1 MASELRVN
9 NIKNRSGLGTV
20 TFADEGLVI
29 SGITSF
35 SLGDTSL
42 IVGSGT
48 STGTADQKLQVTG
61 GAYVSGNFGLG
72 TTVPQTLL
80 HVASTSPYIRIQDT
94 DSSTSITA
102 QGGFEMYDSD
112 GDRLFFLANDSSS
125 SADVSLFNNAGGAL
139 RFGTS
144 GTERVRIDSSG
155 NLGIGITNPTTKL
168 DVNGIAQ
175 FTANAASLNLVGT
188 DHTYIQWYPDG
199 ISAGRKGYTGYPS
212 ASEDNF
218 FIVNQIES
226 AGIVFG
232 TSGAEKARITNPG
245 YLLLGL
251 TSDSPSSAPEPA
263 RFVSSGSG
271 GQAAAHFYTDQTSKV
286 LVYFSRTAFGITGT
300 ITTSGSST
308 AYNTT
313 SDYRLKEN
321 VVPLTGAIQRLLEL
335 PVHRFNFISE
345 PDKTVDG
352 FIAHE
357 AAEVVPECVTG
368 KKDEV
373 DANGNPI
380 HQGIDQSKL
389 VPLLTA
395 ALKEAIGRIE
405 TLEAEVRELKGTSTT

>member
-1 MASELRVN
+1 MASEIRVN
-9 NIKNRSGLGTV
+9 DIKNRSGLGTV
-20 TFADEGLVI
+20 TFTDTGLLI

-35 SLGDTSL
+35 SLGNTNL
-42 IVGSGT
+42 IVGSAT
-48 STGTADQKLQVTG
+48 STGTASQLLQVTG
-61 GAYVSGNFGLG
+61 GAYVSGRLG
-72 TTVPQTLL
+72 IGSGSSITNLKSTLQ
-80 HVASTSPYIRIQDT
+80 VS
-94 DSSTSITA
+94 DSSTSAPIPTLGIATA
-102 QGGFEMYDSD
+102 SLYVTNLDNNYGLLVGSISNGNSWMQVQRTD
-112 GDRLFFLANDSSS
+112 GVATAYNLL
-125 SADVSLFNNAGGAL
+125 LQP
-139 RFGTS
+139 S
-144 GTERVRIDSSG
+144 GG
-155 NLGIGITNPTTKL
+155 NLGVGIISPTTKL
-168 DVNGIAQ
+168 DVSGIGQ
-175 FTANAASLNLVGT
+175 FTANGGSLNLVGT

-199 ISAGRKGYTGYPS
+199 TSAGRKGYTGYPS

-218 FIVNQIES
+218 SIFNEIAS

-232 TSGAEKARITNPG
+232 TSGGEKARITNPG

-251 TSDSPSSAPEPA
+251 TLDSPSSAPEPA
-263 RFVSSGSG
+263 RFVSLGSA
-271 GQAAAHFYTDQTSKV
+271 GQAAAHFYTDQTSKT

-405 TLEAEVRELKGTSTT
+405 TLEAEVRELKGISTT